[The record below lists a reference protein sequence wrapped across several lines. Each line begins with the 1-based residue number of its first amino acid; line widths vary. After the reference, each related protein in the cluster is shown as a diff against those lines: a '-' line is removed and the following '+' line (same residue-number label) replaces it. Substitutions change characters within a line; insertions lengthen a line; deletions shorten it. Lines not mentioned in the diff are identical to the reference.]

1 MATTKTLVVLHGS
14 VLPYQTVQ
22 ECCSAHNVSAE
33 HADITTQPAALVA
46 GGSKYS
52 KAVVLC
58 SSSVDAALLGA
69 VAKLLTPGSSVA
81 LQLHQAQV
89 RPALLAGATAAAT
102 VLSSVTM
109 PARHGVCVSCVCR
122 LILTASCC

>member
-1 MATTKTLVVLHGS
+1 MANKTLVVLHGS
-14 VLPYQTVQ
+14 LFPYQRVQ
-22 ECCSAHNVSAE
+22 DCCSSHNVSAE

-58 SSSVDAALLGA
+58 SSSADASLLGA

-81 LQLHQAQV
+81 VQLHQEQV
-89 RPALLAGATAAAT
+89 R
-102 VLSSVTM
+102 
-109 PARHGVCVSCVCR
+109 
-122 LILTASCC
+122 